1 MKKLI
6 ALFVLLFAMAILP
19 ATSALAKES
28 KDCCKKGEACEKPLA
43 GKKAG
48 AQNDAGASQKSCAAC
63 AKICEDTLKYFQKKG
78 GKYTEAANLQ
88 KLKDCITLCNASA
101 DLQARD
107 SAHAKKLLEVCHA
120 VCLDCAKMCKDMN
133 DPKLADCVKSCE
145 ECTSCCES

>member
-19 ATSALAKES
+19 GQSAFAKEG

-48 AQNDAGASQKSCAAC
+48 AQKSCAAC
-63 AKICEDTLKYFQKKG
+63 AKICEDTLKYFKKQG

-88 KLKDCITLCNASA
+88 KLQDCITLCNASA
-101 DLQARD
+101 DLQARN
-107 SAHAKKLLEVCHA
+107 SAHA
-120 VCLDCAKMCKDMN
+120 
-133 DPKLADCVKSCE
+133 
-145 ECTSCCES
+145 

>member
-6 ALFVLLFAMAILP
+6 ALFVLLVAMAILP
-19 ATSALAKES
+19 GQSAFAKEG

-48 AQNDAGASQKSCAAC
+48 APKSCAAC
-63 AKICEDTLKYFQKKG
+63 AKICEDTLKYFKKQG

-88 KLKDCITLCNASA
+88 KLQDCITLCNASA
-101 DLQARD
+101 DLQARN